1 MFSALRHCPGPQ
13 TLSHICSEGGHTQT
27 QMTNTGTD
35 TNTKGKK
42 KTHTQNHNKTKK
54 STIRHV
60 RALTQHLTPSPG
72 RLTWDYRNSFQ
83 SPQYPESA

>member
-13 TLSHICSEGGHTQT
+13 TLSHICSKGGHAQT
-27 QMTNTGTD
+27 QMTNTDTN

-42 KTHTQNHNKTKK
+42 RNHNKTK

-60 RALTQHLTPSPG
+60 RALTQHLTPTPG
-72 RLTWDYRNSFQ
+72 HLTWDYRNSFQ
-83 SPQYPESA
+83 SPQNPESA